1 MTQDPT
7 AELAATPAAHAHDD
21 QSTYTVAD
29 YLFDRIAET
38 GITEI
43 FGVPGDFNLPFLD
56 NVLAHPRL
64 TWVGNNNELNAG
76 YCADGYA
83 RLKGF
88 AAMITTFGVGE
99 LSAINATAGSFAEYV
114 PVLHIVGA
122 PARATQASGLKVH
135 HTLGDGK
142 FTHFYDM
149 ARPVT
154 CAQAWL
160 TPANAAQEIDR
171 VITTI
176 LEQRR
181 PGYLLLSPDVARA
194 PMYRPDAPLREE
206 VRSGTS
212 SAALAAFEQA
222 AREFL
227 DGQEITILADLLVHR
242 LGAQAGLQELLDA
255 TDLPYATLAWGKTL
269 VDESTARFAG
279 VYAGAA
285 SEERARAAVE
295 DCERLITLGV
305 EFTDNTTAG
314 FSMQLDEDRI
324 LAVDAH
330 QATVGGRPFAP
341 IDLRDAIGAL
351 QRVAQVAS
359 LRPHPLAA
367 PTQLSNHIIDED
379 AQLTQDDLWEI
390 LAGWLPSDSIVV
402 ADQGTSFFGMA
413 DRTMP
418 AGSMFIG
425 QPLWGSIGYTLPA
438 ALGAGIADRSRR
450 SILLIGD
457 GSAQLTVQEIST
469 MLREGIN
476 PLLVVINNSGYTV
489 ERAIHGPNQD
499 YNDIATYSWQDI
511 PAAFGGTDDN
521 CLVTRAHT
529 PRELRQALA
538 QARENRDKLVLLE
551 VMMERDDMPR
561 LLTTITQALA
571 ESSRR

>member
-1 MTQDPT
+1 MQ
-7 AELAATPAAHAHDD
+7 E
-21 QSTYTVAD
+21 TYTVAD

-38 GITEI
+38 GIDEI

-56 NVLAHPRL
+56 NVLAHPQLR
-64 TWVGNNNELNAG
+64 WVGNNNELNAG

-83 RLKGF
+83 RVRGF

-99 LSAINATAGSFAEYV
+99 LSAINATAGSYAEYV

-122 PARATQASGLKVH
+122 PARATQASAMKVH

-171 VITTI
+171 VIRRIIT
-176 LEQRR
+176 ERR

-194 PMYRPDAPLREE
+194 PIYRPDAPL
-206 VRSGTS
+206 VATLRSSTS
-212 SAALAAFEQA
+212 SAALAAFEEA
-222 AREFL
+222 AAEFL
-227 DGQEITILADLLVHR
+227 DGTQATVLADLLVHR
-242 LGAQAGLQELLDA
+242 LGAQEQLTTLLSDS
-255 TDLPYATLAWGKTL
+255 DLPYATLAWGKTL
-269 VDESTARFAG
+269 VDESHPNFVG

-285 SEERARAAVE
+285 SEPRPRHAVE
-295 DCERLITLGV
+295 DAERLISIGV

-314 FSMQLDEDRI
+314 FSMTLDAERI
-324 LAVDAH
+324 LHIDAH
-330 QATVGGRPFAP
+330 QVTVGGRTFAP
-341 IDLRDAIGAL
+341 IDLKDAVSAL
-351 QRVAQVAS
+351 DRVLHRCTVTPQPTMPAPQRADVA
-359 LRPHPLAA
+359 
-367 PTQLSNHIIDED
+367 IDEHS
-379 AQLTQDDLWEI
+379 QLTQDDLWEI
-390 LAGWLPSDSIVV
+390 FAEWLPGDSMVV

-413 DRTMP
+413 DRAMP

-450 SILLIGD
+450 SVLLIGD

-469 MLREGIN
+469 MIREGIN

-489 ERAIHGPNQD
+489 ERAIHGPNQE

-511 PAAFGGTDDN
+511 PRAFGATEDT
-521 CLVTRAHT
+521 CAAMRVST
-529 PRELRQALA
+529 PAELREALRA
-538 QARENRDKLVLLE
+538 ANTHRDKLVLIE
-551 VMMERDDMPR
+551 VMMDRDDMPR
-561 LLTTITQALA
+561 LLTSITQALA